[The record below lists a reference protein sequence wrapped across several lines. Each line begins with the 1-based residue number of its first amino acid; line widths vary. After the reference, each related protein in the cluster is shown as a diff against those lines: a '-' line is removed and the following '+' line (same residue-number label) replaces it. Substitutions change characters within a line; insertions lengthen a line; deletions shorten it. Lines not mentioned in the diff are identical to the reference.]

1 MARTIGANSLTEYG
15 VPISVFKQRIEQ
27 HLHHTITNKQF
38 ALLYSGWVTRYCITT
53 NHDIHP
59 RTPYQWLQNGY
70 VPREHANNLSSY
82 LITGEKVV

>member
-82 LITGEKVV
+82 LITGWRVV

>member
-15 VPISVFKQRIEQ
+15 VPISVFKERIEQ

>member
-1 MARTIGANSLTEYG
+1 MANKSIEDSGG

>member
-1 MARTIGANSLTEYG
+1 MAKTIGANSLTEYG
-15 VPISVFKQRIEQ
+15 VPISVFKERVEQ

-53 NHDIHP
+53 NHNVNYTTAYFWQ
-59 RTPYQWLQNGY
+59 RRGY
-70 VPREHANNLSSY
+70 VPKEHANHLMNY

>member
-15 VPISVFKQRIEQ
+15 VPISVFKERIEK

-53 NHDIHP
+53 NHSVHVN
-59 RTPYQWLQNGY
+59 TACNWLRKGY
-70 VPREHANNLSSY
+70 VPREHANHLMNY
-82 LITGEKVV
+82 LITGEKV

>member
-1 MARTIGANSLTEYG
+1 MSRKPGAVNDGS
-15 VPISVFKQRIEQ
+15 VPISVFKERVEK

-70 VPREHANNLSSY
+70 VPREHANNLMNY
-82 LITGEKVV
+82 LITGERVV

>member
-38 ALLYSGWVTRYCITT
+38 ALLYSGWVHRYCVVT
-53 NHDIHP
+53 NHGV
-59 RTPYQWLQNGY
+59 TPQAATNWLRKGY
-70 VPREHANNLSSY
+70 VPREHANHLMNY
-82 LITGEKVV
+82 LITGEKI

>member
-15 VPISVFKQRIEQ
+15 VPISVFKERIEK

-70 VPREHANNLSSY
+70 VPREHDNNLSNY

>member
-1 MARTIGANSLTEYG
+1 MARIKGAVNDGS
-15 VPISVFKQRIEQ
+15 VPISVFKERVEQ

-53 NHDIHP
+53 DHGVHYTTAYYWQ
-59 RTPYQWLQNGY
+59 RRGS
-70 VPREHANNLSSY
+70 VPREHANHLMNY